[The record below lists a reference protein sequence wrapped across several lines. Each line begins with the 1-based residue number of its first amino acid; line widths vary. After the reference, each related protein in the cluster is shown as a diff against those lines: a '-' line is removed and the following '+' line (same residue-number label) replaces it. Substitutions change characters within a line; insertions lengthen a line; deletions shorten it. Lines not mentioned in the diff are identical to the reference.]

1 MKALNNILARAK
13 ADPRRIVLCEGQDMR
28 VVQAAVSAA
37 EQGLAQVMLVG
48 DPTVIAATAREA
60 GLEDGSLGSC
70 ELIDPATS
78 EHTARLAEALHAH
91 RAAKGMTAEQAAEKI
106 RDPLIFANMLVREG
120 LADGSVAGAVN
131 TTADV
136 VRSAIQ
142 LLGLAPGSK
151 LVSSFFLMML
161 CKPFHNLKGG
171 MIFSDCGLVID
182 PDAEELSQ
190 IALAAA
196 DSAQALLGEDP
207 RVAMLSFSTTNGS
220 AHHASVDKVV
230 QAAHRVRRNARR
242 SPSMKTCSSTPPSWR
257 KSPSASCPP
266 HGSRAPPTCWC
277 SPIWKLA
284 ISATSSPNASAAP
297 KPSARCSRASPNP
310 PTTSRAAA
318 PPPTSSMSL
327 PSPLFRRSSA
337 LSKTEFLFLFLL
349 SRSRQIGQAK
359 ACLMIYL
366 VSWLYIIM

>member
-60 GLEDGSLGSC
+60 GLEDGSLGRC

-207 RVAMLSFSTTNGS
+207 RVAMLSFSTNGS

-230 QAAHRVRRNARR
+230 QAAHLVREQRPEIAIDEDVQLDAAIVAEIAERKLPTSRVKGTSNVLVFPNLEA
-242 SPSMKTCSSTPPSWR
+242 
-257 KSPSASCPP
+257 
-266 HGSRAPPTCWC
+266 GN
-277 SPIWKLA
+277 IGYKLA
-284 ISATSSPNASAAP
+284 ERIGGAEAIGPLLQGLA
-297 KPSARCSRASPNP
+297 KPAND
-310 PTTSRAAA
+310 
-318 PPPTSSMSL
+318 
-327 PSPLFRRSSA
+327 
-337 LSKTEFLFLFLL
+337 L
-349 SRSRQIGQAK
+349 SRGCSTADILNVIAVTVVQAQQRT
-359 ACLMIYL
+359 LQD
-366 VSWLYIIM
+366 